1 MASQSVP
8 AISLNSGRTRRVRVI
23 VRIAAALVVVLVL
36 LGTFGYFWL
45 RSVARAALPQLDGT
59 RAVQGLQAPVQVVRD
74 KEGVPHITASSLDDL
89 FFAQGYVTA
98 QDRLW
103 QMDAS
108 RRFAAGE
115 LAEILGSSMVE
126 QDIDQRVLGLR
137 QVAERSAAAL
147 SPRDRAYFEAYA
159 RGVNAYIDS
168 HRGRLPLEFRILGYT
183 PRPWKVED
191 SFLVGAMMSELLNN
205 MYRDELHREK
215 ILAKIGPQLTAD
227 LYVNT
232 SLHEVPPGSDAL
244 DFETTEPPQV
254 EPLDPDPR
262 HAVNVSSLTKQEMQG
277 ERLAPG
283 SNNWVISGK
292 HTASGRPLLCNDMH
306 LPLQIP
312 NTWYEAQLTAGEY
325 DVAGVT
331 LPGAPFV
338 IVGHNHRIAWG
349 FTNLGP
355 DVEDIF
361 VENFN
366 AKGEYLTPTGWK
378 EPEHRQEVIAV
389 KGRDPV
395 NLDVVVTRHGPIV
408 TPLIKG
414 EKRELALEW
423 TLYSPS
429 GMTFPF
435 FDVNSAQNWKDF
447 RAAFSKFSS
456 PGQNVVYADMDGNI
470 GYQATGLVPIR
481 ASGDGSLPVNGS
493 DDKHEWIGYIPFD
506 KMPSVYNP
514 PSGIIATA
522 NSRITPDRYPYM
534 IATEWAA
541 PYRVERIYSVLHE
554 NKKFTAEDMLA
565 LQTDVYSELDYL
577 LAQRFAFA
585 AEHTPGAS
593 ERVKTA
599 GDILR
604 DWDGRFERDS
614 AGAAICYK
622 ARHILTRMLLRD
634 KLGNDARDYTWM
646 MSPVWLENTIRF
658 GPRRWLPHGYKDYN
672 QLLVAALSQAVE
684 DAPKDL
690 ANWQYG
696 DIFKVDISHPVLS
709 RIPTLGHLASTGEL
723 PQSGSG
729 NTVKQVGRS
738 FGPSERMTVDFSNF
752 DNSTLNIV
760 NGQSG
765 NLLSPYFNDQWSA
778 WYNGT
783 TFQFPFS
790 AAAVQKDK
798 AHTLMLIPVKVK

>member
-1 MASQSVP
+1 M
-8 AISLNSGRTRRVRVI
+8 
-23 VRIAAALVVVLVL
+23 RIAAALLVVLVL

-74 KEGVPHITASSLDDL
+74 KEGVPHITASSLEDL

-115 LAEILGSSMVE
+115 LAEILGSSMVA
-126 QDIDQRVLGLR
+126 QDMDQRILGLR

-244 DFETTEPPQV
+244 DFESTEPQQV
-254 EPLDPDPR
+254 EPPDTDPR
-262 HAVNVSSLTKQEMQG
+262 HAVNVSSLTKQEMQR
-277 ERLAPG
+277 ERLVPG
-283 SNNWVISGK
+283 SNNWVISGA
-292 HTASGRPLLCNDMH
+292 HTVSGRPLLCNDMH

-312 NTWYEAQLTAGEY
+312 NTWYETQLTAGDY

-338 IVGHNHRIAWG
+338 IVGHNRRIAWG

-361 VENFN
+361 VEKFN
-366 AKGEYLTPTGWK
+366 AKGQYLTPTGWK

-389 KGRDPV
+389 KGGDPV
-395 NLDVVVTRHGPIV
+395 KLDVVVTRHGPIV

-435 FDVNSAQNWKDF
+435 FDVNSAQNWKDL

-456 PGQNVVYADMDGNI
+456 PGQNVVYADLDGNI

-522 NSRITPDRYPYM
+522 NSRITPDRYPYT

-554 NKKFTAEDMLA
+554 DKKFSPEDMLA
-565 LQTDVYSELDYL
+565 LQTDVYSELDYI
-577 LAQRFAFA
+577 LAQRIAFA
-585 AEHTPGAS
+585 TEHTPGAS

-622 ARHILTRMLLRD
+622 ARYILTRMLLRD
-634 KLGNDARDYTWM
+634 KLGHEARDYTWM
-646 MSPVWLENTIRF
+646 MSSVWLENTIRF
-658 GPRRWLPHGYKDYN
+658 GPRRWLPRGYKDYN
-672 QLLVAALSQAVE
+672 QLLVAAVTQAVE
-684 DAPKDL
+684 DGPKDL
-690 ANWQYG
+690 SSWQYG

-709 RIPTLGHLASTGEL
+709 RIPTLGHLASTGPL

-765 NLLSPYFNDQWSA
+765 NLLSPYFNDQWNA

-798 AHTLMLIPVKVK
+798 AHTLTLIPVKVK